1 MKTPKLIAGGLI
13 AAGLVIGG
21 STVAHAT
28 TASPYV
34 TVAWSYAG
42 YPDLTQPQPYVA
54 STPGADLHAF
64 DALAG
69 SSAWCGQP
77 LQVDVYKLTDEHGR
91 SWETLKETG
100 ALLYAHD
107 GGFLAY
113 DAGVGTPYRVIY
125 PEEIQCTTATP
136 EPTPTET
143 STPTPTSTPSTTPQ
157 PEPSETPSSGP
168 TSTPTL
174 QPTIKPTP
182 TPSPTTPPVTP
193 QPTDQP
199 TAPTPTAGTTPPIGP
214 TVKPSVVPSTPT
226 SKQTR
231 GNMPASTSS
240 AAPVAGDTSRAELAY
255 TGANPWPG
263 IAAAALLIAAGA
275 ALLFARARKA
285 AKR

>member
-1 MKTPKLIAGGLI
+1 MKVPKLLAAGLI

-34 TVAWSYAG
+34 TVAWSFDA
-42 YPDLTQPQPYVA
+42 YPDLTAPQPYVA

-69 SSAWCGQP
+69 SPAWCGKP

-125 PEEIQCTTATP
+125 PEEIQCTIPTTPATP
-136 EPTPTET
+136 EPS
-143 STPTPTSTPSTTPQ
+143 STPTFS
-157 PEPSETPSSGP
+157 PEPSETP
-168 TSTPTL
+168 
-174 QPTIKPTP
+174 TP
-182 TPSPTTPPVTP
+182 TPSSTPTSEPTSSPSSTTPVPSETSAP
-193 QPTDQP
+193 S
-199 TAPTPTAGTTPPIGP
+199 PTPTATTPVLPP
-214 TVKPSVVPSTPT
+214 TGEPTPTGTHQPTATATPSTP
-226 SKQTR
+226 
-231 GNMPASTSS
+231 SS
-240 AAPVAGDTSRAELAY
+240 APKSKPSASASATPAPSPTSTDQLAY

-263 IAAAALLIAAGA
+263 IGAASVLILAGLVLLIARRVRRG
-275 ALLFARARKA
+275 
-285 AKR
+285 